1 MANNPRGFIESGG
14 LHGPISPITR
24 TRKVKAANALS
35 IFPGDP
41 VVLVSGNTVARIPAA
56 ATAASLP
63 VLGVVRAILN
73 SNGRPLTHNLPATGN
88 YLPASTA
95 GYVQVNEHPEQV
107 YTVNTDA
114 TVVSTLIGQ
123 YVEVTAA
130 AANSAA
136 GISGISIEVAT
147 GTNTAANTVPF
158 QVVGLSPNNLGGAAG
173 TGQLADGFIPG
184 EANQDVEVI
193 IAQHTWRNTNKAR

>member
-1 MANNPRGFIESGG
+1 MTDNPRGFVESGG

-35 IFPGDP
+35 IFAGDP

-73 SNGRPLTHNLPATGN
+73 SNGRPLTHNLPATGHF
-88 YLPASTA
+88 LPALTA
-95 GYVQVNEHPEQV
+95 GFVQVNEDPQQV

-114 TVVSTLIGQ
+114 TVLSTLIGQ
-123 YVEVTAA
+123 FVDVTAA
-130 AANSAA
+130 AGVTAA
-136 GISGISIEVAT
+136 GRSGISIEVAT
-147 GTNTAANTVPF
+147 GANTAANTVPF
-158 QVVGLSPNNLGGAAG
+158 QVVGLAPNNLGGAAG
-173 TGQLADGFIPG
+173 TGQLADGFVAG

-193 IAQHTWRNTNKAR
+193 IAQPVWGNTNKAR